1 MKIFNAKYKKLLAA
15 ALMCVAGTAFAADD
29 TESRVEDLLSQMTLR
44 EKVGQL
50 NQLSGYGYHQ
60 SMVDMVR
67 GGVVGSLLNEV
78 NPEVV
83 NALQREAVENSRL
96 HIPLIFARDVIHGF
110 KTIFP
115 IPIGQSATWNPA
127 LVEEGSRVAA
137 AEASSAGV
145 RWTFSPMVDIAR
157 DARWGRLAEG
167 YGEDPY
173 LTSVMGVAAV
183 RGYQGDDLSSPGTM
197 AACVKHF
204 CGYGASEGGRDYNT
218 TWIPEPLLRDVYL
231 PPFKAGVDA
240 GAATFMC
247 SFNDINGV
255 PSSGN
260 TVLMRDVLRGEW
272 GWNGL
277 LVSDWNSIGEMVA
290 HGFAADKRHAARL
303 GADAGVDVDME
314 AHAYIDHLAELVEDG
329 TVPMSVIDDMV
340 RNVLRLKFRLGLFE
354 NPYVDMATANRFYQP
369 ASLDAAR
376 RAAEESAVLL
386 TNNGVLP
393 LKNVKKIFVTGPM
406 ADARHDQN
414 GTWSFDMEKDRTVTP
429 LAALREM
436 YGDDNVVY
444 MPGLAYS
451 RDRDRSNFD
460 SAVAAAA
467 AADVILFFGGE
478 EAVLSG
484 EAHSRA
490 DISLPGAQT
499 EYLRALKAAGKPLV
513 TVVIA
518 GRPITLPEEKELS
531 DAILFMFHPGT
542 MGGPALA
549 NVLSG
554 RAVPGGKLP
563 ISFPRMVGQVPL
575 YYAHKNTGRPT
586 FEMTLIDD
594 IPLEAGQTSTGCTSY
609 WLDAGLDPLFPFGY
623 GLSYTTFDYAAPVL
637 SATEMAAD
645 GSITVSCDITNTGSV
660 AATDV
665 AQLYVRDTVGSLARP
680 VKELKGFEKISLAP
694 GETRTVTFTLAADD
708 LAFHNLRGERVVE
721 PGDFHLW
728 VDNSSACAKDP
739 ITFKVK

>member
-1 MKIFNAKYKKLLAA
+1 MLCAAGAAGAVQSDVEARVDSLL
-15 ALMCVAGTAFAADD
+15 T
-29 TESRVEDLLSQMTLR
+29 QMTLQ
-44 EKVGQL
+44 EKIGQL
-50 NQLSGYGYHQ
+50 NQLSGYGYHP
-60 SMVDMVR
+60 SMAGAVR
-67 GGVVGSLLNEV
+67 AGNVGSLLNEV
-78 NPEVV
+78 DPETV

-96 HIPLIFARDVIHGF
+96 HIPLVFARDVIHGF

-115 IPIGQSATWNPA
+115 IPIGLAATWNPA
-127 LVEEGSRVAA
+127 VVEEGSRIAA
-137 AEASSAGV
+137 DEASSVGI

-173 LTSVMGVAAV
+173 LTGVMGVAAV
-183 RGYQGDDLSSPGTM
+183 RGYQGDDLAAPGTM

-204 CGYGASEGGRDYNT
+204 AGYGAAEGGRDYNT

-231 PPFKAGVDA
+231 PPFRLGAEA

-260 TVLMRDVLRGEW
+260 PYLLRDVLRKEW

-290 HGFAADKRHAARL
+290 HGFAADKRDAARL
-303 GADAGVDVDME
+303 GANSGVDVDME
-314 AHAYIDHLAELVEDG
+314 AHAYSDHLLELVESG
-329 TVPMSVIDDMV
+329 AVSMEMIDEMV

-354 NPYVDMATANRFYQP
+354 NPYVDMANASRFYQP

-386 TNNGVLP
+386 ANNGILP
-393 LKNVKKIFVTGPM
+393 LKDVKTIFVTGPM

-414 GTWSFDMEKDRTVTP
+414 GTWCFDMEKDRTVTP
-429 LAALREM
+429 LQALRDM
-436 YGDDNVVY
+436 YGADRIVY

-451 RDRDRSNFD
+451 RDRDTSHFD
-460 SAVAAAA
+460 EAVAAASR
-467 AADVILFFGGE
+467 ADVILYFGGE

-499 EYLRALKAAGKPLV
+499 DYLRALKTAGRPLV
-513 TVVIA
+513 SVIIA
-518 GRPITLPEEKELS
+518 GRPITLPVESELS
-531 DAILFMFHPGT
+531 DALLFMFHPGT

-554 RAVPGGKLP
+554 KVAPGGKLP
-563 ISFPRMVGQVPL
+563 MSFPRMVGQVPL

-586 FEMTLIDD
+586 YQMTLIDD
-594 IPLEAGQTSTGCTSY
+594 IPLEAPQTSTGCTSF
-609 WLDAGLDPLFPFGY
+609 WLDAGLAPLYPFGY
-623 GLSYTTFDYAAPVL
+623 GLSYTTFEYGMPEI
-637 SATEMAAD
+637 SASEMPAD
-645 GSITVSCDITNTGSV
+645 GSLTVTCTVTNTGTV
-660 AATDV
+660 AGSDV
-665 AQLYVRDTVGSLARP
+665 AQLYVRDPVASLARP
-680 VKELKGFEKISLAP
+680 LKELKGFEKITLAP
-694 GETRTVTFTLAADD
+694 GESRTVTFSLAADD
-708 LAFHNLRGERVVE
+708 LAFSNLRGEREVE
-721 PGDFHLW
+721 PGEFHLW
-728 VDNSSACAKDP
+728 VDNSSACSKEP
-739 ITFKVK
+739 VKFSVK